1 MMSNKELV
9 LKEVADFFKLSAD
22 QVNEDMDFFDD
33 LGADSL
39 DSIELVLEI
48 EKRVDIELTD
58 EDIDSI
64 RKVKDLIRL
73 VEDYA

>member
-1 MMSNKELV
+1 MTNKELV
-9 LKEVADFFKLSAD
+9 IKEVADFFKKSED
-22 QVNEDMDFFDD
+22 EINEDMDFFDD

-64 RKVKDLIRL
+64 RTVKDLIQL

>member
-1 MMSNKELV
+1 MTNKELV
-9 LKEVADFFKLSAD
+9 IKEVADFFKKPED
-22 QVNEDMDFFDD
+22 EINEDMDFFDD

-64 RKVKDLIRL
+64 RTVKDLIQL

>member
-1 MMSNKELV
+1 MSHKDMV
-9 LKEVADFFKLSAD
+9 LKEVADFFKKSVD
-22 QVNEDMDFFDD
+22 EINEDMDFFDD

-48 EKRVDIELTD
+48 EKRVDIELSD

-64 RKVKDLIRL
+64 RKVKDLIQL

>member
-9 LKEVADFFKLSAD
+9 LKEVADFFKLSVD
-22 QVNEDMDFFDD
+22 EINEDMDFFDD
-33 LGADSL
+33 LNADSL

-48 EKRVDIELTD
+48 EKRIDIELTD

>member
-1 MMSNKELV
+1 MSNKELV
-9 LKEVADFFKLSAD
+9 LKEVADFFKLSTD